1 MRADANKN
9 TNILAGCQQRTVNDG
24 DGGHQGEAAGFA
36 GVLNG
41 RERWRI

>member
-9 TNILAGCQQRTVNDG
+9 TNILAGCQQRMVNDG
-24 DGGHQGEAAGFA
+24 GGGHQDEAAGFA
-36 GVLNG
+36 RVLND